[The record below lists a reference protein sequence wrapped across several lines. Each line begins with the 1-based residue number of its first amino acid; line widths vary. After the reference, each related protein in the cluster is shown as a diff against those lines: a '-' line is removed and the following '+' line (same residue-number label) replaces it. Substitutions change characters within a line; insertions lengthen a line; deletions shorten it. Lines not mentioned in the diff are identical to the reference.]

1 MISSTGSFVT
11 SVVGSP
17 SPTFSPVNG
26 LIVVGVVVVFSP
38 VCPSCVTFSSPG
50 FKSGLNS
57 RFFSNG
63 ISSLVTSGSPA
74 FGPCFVTS
82 STGGV
87 TTLPVSG
94 FLMPGLPG
102 TSSVPSIGK
111 FGSNSSLWPCGTSSG
126 AKCTISSTGFFVTS
140 VVGSPR
146 STTSPVSGSTLVGV
160 VVVFSP
166 SSPFCTITSGEPGSR
181 VGSNSRIVLWG
192 IGCFVTSTSSIK
204 SAWGVVIVTPSRF
217 VLIIP
222 SEYLFCI
229 WLEVIKK
236 LYFCDLSIPKSS
248 VVAFH
253 VFPAYVAVI
262 VLVAAS

>member
-1 MISSTGSFVT
+1 MISS
-11 SVVGSP
+11 VGSP

-26 LIVVGVVVVFSP
+26 FFVVGVVVVFSP
-38 VCPSCVTFSSPG
+38 FSPFCTTSSVPG
-50 FKSGLNS
+50 FKFGSNS
-57 RFFSNG
+57 RFLSNG
-63 ISSLVTSGSPA
+63 ISSFSMIGSPST
-74 FGPCFVTS
+74 GPYFVTS

-87 TTLPVSG
+87 TTSPVSG
-94 FLMPGLPG
+94 FLIPGLPG
-102 TSSVPSIGK
+102 TSSSLPFGA
-111 FGSNSSLWPCGTSSG
+111 FGSNSSLWPCGTASG
-126 AKCTISSTGFFVTS
+126 AKCTISSTAFFVTS

-146 STTSPVSGSTLVGV
+146 STTSPVSGSTLIGV
-160 VVVFSP
+160 VVVDSP

-181 VGSNSRIVLWG
+181 VGSNSRIVLWV

-217 VLIIP
+217 VLIVP
-222 SEYLFCI
+222 SEYLFGI

-248 VVAFH
+248 VVAVH
-253 VFPAYVAVI
+253 VFPAYVAVT